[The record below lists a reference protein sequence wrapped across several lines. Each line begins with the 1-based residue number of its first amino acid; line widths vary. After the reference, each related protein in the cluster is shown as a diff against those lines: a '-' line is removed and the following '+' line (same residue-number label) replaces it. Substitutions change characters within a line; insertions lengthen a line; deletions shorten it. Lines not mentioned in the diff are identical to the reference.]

1 MTDTVKSRKPIATRK
16 NPNLRKLL
24 GHLGT
29 HGCQVR
35 HIRDEHEARQI
46 VCALF
51 NVPNVRSLAGLLEAV
66 QLLGDKERQQRA
78 CRNVREKVPEPTLL
92 WPAEA
97 KARLRKPAER
107 RVPRKP
113 GAIAAIAA
121 HRAAVA
127 QSKPF
132 PRGTASVGMV
142 DQRKALNAEAR
153 KLLKRNRT
161 LMKRGN

>member
-1 MTDTVKSRKPIATRK
+1 MTDTVKPRKPIATRK

-51 NVPNVRSLAGLLEAV
+51 NVPNVRSLADLLEAI

-78 CRNVREKVPEPTLL
+78 CRNIQEKVPEPTLL
-92 WPAEA
+92 WPADA
-97 KARLRKPAER
+97 KVRLRRSTEK
-107 RVPRKP
+107 RVARKP
-113 GAIAAIAA
+113 GASAAIAA
-121 HRAAVA
+121 HRAAVTQA
-127 QSKPF
+127 RPLPQG
-132 PRGTASVGMV
+132 GTAVGVV
-142 DQRKALNAEAR
+142 DQRKALAAEAR
-153 KLLKRNRT
+153 KLLRRDRT
-161 LMKRGN
+161 RMERRH